1 MTDQRISTEEA
12 ERIIERRV
20 GTVGPHDPRI
30 WERPNADP
38 AGLRPP
44 DPPPIGGRQARAVYP
59 PPHEPP
65 PAPPPRYRA
74 LSALEALARAIVAL
88 RETLLTEDEAYR
100 AGYRDGR
107 RDARDFGPS
116 E

>member
-1 MTDQRISTEEA
+1 MA
-12 ERIIERRV
+12 L
-20 GTVGPHDPRI
+20 HDPRI
-30 WERPNADP
+30 WERQNADP

-44 DPPPIGGRQARAVYP
+44 DPPP
-59 PPHEPP
+59 EPP
-65 PAPPPRYRA
+65 TRDRA